1 MIVKLSILTM
11 LFLTKEKHSRRP
23 EVRRR
28 EIWGLFP
35 PVVWTMNLCLCGS
48 PWMAPQLCG
57 SPRTPIPPLPTLTPL
72 ELDLFM
78 ALQLQTNSIS
88 DWNKVICL
96 YPYFLEEAK
105 VLVFD
110 VL

>member
-1 MIVKLSILTM
+1 MIVKLSILKM
-11 LFLTKEKHSRRP
+11 LFLSKKKHSRRP

-28 EIWGLFP
+28 EIWRLFP
-35 PVVWTMNLCLCGS
+35 PIVWTMNLSLCGS
-48 PWMAPQLCG
+48 PWMDPQLCC
-57 SPRTPIPPLPTLTPL
+57 SPRTLIPPLPPLTPL
-72 ELDLFM
+72 DPDLFM
-78 ALQLQTNSIS
+78 ALQLQINSIS
-88 DWNKVICL
+88 DWIKVICL